1 MQTTVPDSDR
11 NVSGARR
18 RRGDA
23 VTAAGARSGRA
34 EPANAHCG
42 SSSCSRSLPAAMPG
56 TSSAASRNRLR
67 SDIAQRLTAADAAAA
82 QARARES
89 DLGNELRDA
98 QAKLA
103 LLEAR
108 VAEFQSQQAALEALY
123 RELAPSRDELA
134 LAEVEQILVLASQQL
149 SLGGNVQ
156 AALAGLQVA
165 DGKLA
170 RLDRPQ
176 LAPLRRALARDMD
189 RLKAVPYVDV
199 AGISIKL
206 DQVIGA
212 IDALPLAKD
221 ERLPPPRD
229 GGFAGDDPA
238 WLRFLRDLWNDLR
251 SVIRVEVSD
260 RPAAPLITP
269 QQSFFLRENL
279 RLRLL
284 SARLAL
290 LSRDERAFRADLQAA
305 SGWLKQYFDLQSKP
319 VQAALA
325 TLAQQSAVADAGRDA
340 GPRREPRCRPHA
352 EGGGRANA
360 RACRGA
366 AAQDSDDV
374 VRALIAFLLIAAA
387 AVTLALLFRLNTG
400 YVLFVAPPYRV
411 ELSQNA
417 FIIIAC
423 WRFSRSM
430 R

>member
-11 NVSGARR
+11 NVSGAPGGAATPSPPPVRGSGGGAGQRALWLVVVLALLAGGYAWYEQRR
-18 RRGDA
+18 
-23 VTAAGARSGRA
+23 VTQS
-34 EPANAHCG
+34 
-42 SSSCSRSLPAAMPG
+42 
-56 TSSAASRNRLR
+56 LR
-67 SDIAQRLTAADAAAA
+67 SDIAQRLTAADSAAA

-89 DLGNELRDA
+89 DLGNEMRDA

-108 VAEFQSQQAALEALY
+108 VAEFQSQQASLEALY

-206 DQVIGA
+206 DQLIGG

-221 ERLPPPRD
+221 ERLPPPRT
-229 GGFAGDDPA
+229 AASVVDDPP
-238 WLRFLRDLWNDLR
+238 WVRFLRDLWNDLR

-269 QQSFFLRENL
+269 QQSFFLRENV

-325 TLAQQSAVADAGRDA
+325 TLAQQSAVPMPGEMPDLAGSLDAVRTLKA
-340 GPRREPRCRPHA
+340 VA
-352 EGGGRANA
+352 ERTPE
-360 RACRGA
+360 RA
-366 AAQDSDDV
+366 AAQ
-374 VRALIAFLLIAAA
+374 AK
-387 AVTLALLFRLNTG
+387 
-400 YVLFVAPPYRV
+400 
-411 ELSQNA
+411 
-417 FIIIAC
+417 
-423 WRFSRSM
+423 
-430 R
+430 

>member
-1 MQTTVPDSDR
+1 MAVVVLALLAGGYAWYEQ
-11 NVSGARR
+11 RR
-18 RRGDA
+18 
-23 VTAAGARSGRA
+23 VTQS
-34 EPANAHCG
+34 
-42 SSSCSRSLPAAMPG
+42 
-56 TSSAASRNRLR
+56 LR
-67 SDIAQRLTAADAAAA
+67 SDVAQRLTAADAAAA

-89 DLGNELRDA
+89 DLGNEMRDA

-108 VAEFQSQQAALEALY
+108 VAEFQSQQASLEALY

-176 LAPLRRALARDMD
+176 LAPLRRALAHDMD

-206 DQVIGA
+206 DQLIGG

-221 ERLPPPRD
+221 ERLPPPRTAASVRRRSPMAA
-229 GGFAGDDPA
+229 FPARPVERLAQRDP
-238 WLRFLRDLWNDLR
+238 RRGVR
-251 SVIRVEVSD
+251 SSRS
-260 RPAAPLITP
+260 AAVTP

-325 TLAQQSAVADAGRDA
+325 TLAQQSAVPMPGEMPDLAGSLDAVRTLKA
-340 GPRREPRCRPHA
+340 VA
-352 EGGGRANA
+352 ERTPE
-360 RACRGA
+360 RA
-366 AAQDSDDV
+366 AAQ
-374 VRALIAFLLIAAA
+374 AK
-387 AVTLALLFRLNTG
+387 
-400 YVLFVAPPYRV
+400 
-411 ELSQNA
+411 
-417 FIIIAC
+417 
-423 WRFSRSM
+423 
-430 R
+430 

>member
-11 NVSGARR
+11 NVSGAPGGAATPSPPPVRGSGGGAGQRALWLVVVLALLAGGYGWYEQRR
-18 RRGDA
+18 
-23 VTAAGARSGRA
+23 VTQS
-34 EPANAHCG
+34 
-42 SSSCSRSLPAAMPG
+42 
-56 TSSAASRNRLR
+56 LR
-67 SDIAQRLTAADAAAA
+67 SDIAQRLTAADSAAA

-89 DLGNELRDA
+89 DLGNEMRDA

-108 VAEFQSQQAALEALY
+108 VAEFQSQQASLEALY

-206 DQVIGA
+206 DQLIGG

-221 ERLPPPRD
+221 ERLPPPRT
-229 GGFAGDDPA
+229 AASVVDDPP
-238 WLRFLRDLWNDLR
+238 WVRFLRDLWNDLR

-269 QQSFFLRENL
+269 QQSFFLRENV

-325 TLAQQSAVADAGRDA
+325 TLAQQSAVPMPGEMPDLAGSLDAVRTLKA
-340 GPRREPRCRPHA
+340 VA
-352 EGGGRANA
+352 ERTPE
-360 RACRGA
+360 RA
-366 AAQDSDDV
+366 AAQ
-374 VRALIAFLLIAAA
+374 AK
-387 AVTLALLFRLNTG
+387 
-400 YVLFVAPPYRV
+400 
-411 ELSQNA
+411 
-417 FIIIAC
+417 
-423 WRFSRSM
+423 
-430 R
+430 